1 MRSLPRPTR
10 RFSARGYFSARSVV
24 GRSDGGVSRLHHVA
38 EVMHSVSERST
49 PAPSHSPSGSCVTS
63 PPLKTPLPA
72 ATSRSLC
79 RGGHRLN
86 GRISGTASV
95 ANGPRQQPNGHRVCS
110 PARAARDRRR
120 RGLIGDSCRLSILV
134 FPARTRST
142 RDTRDQ
148 KSGVSSP
155 HDPGTSTSTKA
166 DARCSPARL
175 AAFGSKSA
183 GDSCQNCCLQ

>member
-1 MRSLPRPTR
+1 MNRVWLGALLGVT
-10 RFSARGYFSARSVV
+10 
-24 GRSDGGVSRLHHVA
+24 GG
-38 EVMHSVSERST
+38 SVSERST

-63 PPLKTPLPA
+63 PPLKPPIPA
-72 ATSRSLC
+72 ATPRSLC
-79 RGGHRLN
+79 RDGHRLN

-95 ANGPRQQPNGHRVCS
+95 ANGPRQQSNGPRVCS
-110 PARAARDRRR
+110 PARAGRDRRR

-134 FPARTRST
+134 FPARTRGI

-148 KSGVSSP
+148 KSGVSSL

-175 AAFGSKSA
+175 AAAFGSKSRRRQLPELLSSVIA
-183 GDSCQNCCLQ
+183 NAR